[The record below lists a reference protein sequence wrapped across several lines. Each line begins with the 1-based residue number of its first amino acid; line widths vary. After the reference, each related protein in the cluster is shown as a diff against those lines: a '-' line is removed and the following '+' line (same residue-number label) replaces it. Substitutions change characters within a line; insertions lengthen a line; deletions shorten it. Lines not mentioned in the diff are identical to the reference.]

1 MAFNKRVEW
10 NDEKNV
16 KLQNERGISFEDIYI
31 AIQNGHLIKVI
42 PHPHPEYAHQQMC
55 VVELNDYIVLVP
67 FVEDEEKIFWKTAY
81 FSRKAMK
88 DYQTGGRKK

>member
-1 MAFNKRVEW
+1 
-10 NDEKNV
+10 
-16 KLQNERGISFEDIYI
+16 
-31 AIQNGHLIKVI
+31 
-42 PHPHPEYAHQQMC
+42 MC